1 MAKHTMNPVIING
14 YLWWVDGNLL
24 WDAERRSYTYYQAHI
39 TRNEYDQMRRC
50 LNWDAYRERA
60 EQFAKKY
67 YPHIN

>member
-39 TRNEYDQMRRC
+39 TRNEYDQMRR
-50 LNWDAYRERA
+50 
-60 EQFAKKY
+60 
-67 YPHIN
+67 